1 MRTKLCWRHSRNFH
15 FFISA
20 CSLMMVISFYL
31 LFICTDYF
39 LYKLELYFYWLHV
52 SFFIVRALKKFQK
65 RILLGFGLGFCWFAT
80 AEAAEGG
87 SFLEVRGVLQS
98 PSALLRKP
106 SNHSSWALHRLTRKA
121 LPLQSIQ
128 KSLGSQRSV
137 CACVHVYKMN
147 SLYAPCPLNPYIST
161 PRSPSAS

>member
-52 SFFIVRALKKFQK
+52 SFFIVRALKKFHK
-65 RILLGFGLGFCWFAT
+65 PYPPRLSFGFLFVGL
-80 AEAAEGG
+80 
-87 SFLEVRGVLQS
+87 QQQ
-98 PSALLRKP
+98 
-106 SNHSSWALHRLTRKA
+106 ALHGLTRKA

-128 KSLGSQRSV
+128 KSLDSKCSMCV
-137 CACVHVYKMN
+137 CVHVCKMN
-147 SLYAPCPLNPYIST
+147 SLYAPCLFNPYIST
-161 PRSPSAS
+161 PQSPSTS

>member
-65 RILLGFGLGFCWFAT
+65 RILLGFGLSFCLLVCNSR
-80 AEAAEGG
+80 G
-87 SFLEVRGVLQS
+87 SR
-98 PSALLRKP
+98 R
-106 SNHSSWALHRLTRKA
+106 RLF
-121 LPLQSIQ
+121 
-128 KSLGSQRSV
+128 LGSAGSPAEPF
-137 CACVHVYKMN
+137 C
-147 SLYAPCPLNPYIST
+147 SPLE
-161 PRSPSAS
+161 AQ